1 MKEYLKIKAEF
12 EIHAD
17 KYGELLN
24 FFQENSKKSKV
35 SIVNRRG
42 INKKDNLP
50 TEQGIYL
57 AKGVYGDKEPREIE
71 VYKHPIKGLSCFA
84 EDFGSAETGVDDSTD
99 CYVSVQNTG
108 LEFIIKL
115 RDLD

>member
-12 EIHAD
+12 EIQAN

-24 FFQENSKKSKV
+24 FFQENSRKTKV
-35 SIVNRRG
+35 NISNKIG

-57 AKGVYGDKEPREIE
+57 AKGIYKDKEPGEIE
-71 VYKHPIKGLSCFA
+71 VYEHPVKGLSCFA
-84 EDFGSAETGVDDSTD
+84 EDFGSSGTRIDDSTD
-99 CYVSVQNTG
+99 CYVSVQHTG
-108 LEFIIKL
+108 LEFITKL
-115 RDLD
+115 RNLD